1 MSRISTR
8 EWLGLYELTT
18 TCMADFITRAAV
30 ATWFEYSRTDRP
42 SLTANLAIGLLAH
55 DDVCLDGL
63 PSPDFQVGDVPDSFR
78 QAREKENGKVV
89 HADEYSK
96 PGELAS
102 DTRAN
107 LVRRVFWHC
116 SIMET

>member
-1 MSRISTR
+1 MH
-8 EWLGLYELTT
+8 ELTT

-30 ATWFEYSRTDRP
+30 ATWFEYSRSDCP
-42 SLTANLAIGLLAH
+42 SLTADLAIGLLAH

-63 PSPDFQVGDVPDSFR
+63 PSPDLQVGDARDLFR
-78 QAREKENGKVV
+78 QVREKKNGRIV